1 MKKGDLVIRK
11 ETGEIGV
18 IMKVVRINHSHYYWV
33 YISSEGREMIFNEGL
48 VSPVAPVKQ

>member
-18 IMKVVRINHSHYYWV
+18 IMKVVRINYTYYYWI
-33 YISSEGREMIFNEGL
+33 YISSEEREMIFPENL
-48 VSPVAPVKQ
+48 VSPVEPEKL